1 MSVQDL
7 YRHIHMFRASVGQV
21 PVMIP
26 LCDCADMRPHGDQ
39 LQSMNHSEYTVEGMR
54 M

>member
-1 MSVQDL
+1 MSVQDV
-7 YRHIHMFRASVGQV
+7 YRHIHMFRASVGQE

-26 LCDCADMRPHGDQ
+26 LCDCAGMRPHGDQ
-39 LQSMNHSEYTVEGMR
+39 LQSMNHSEYTVEGMH

>member
-1 MSVQDL
+1 MCVQDV
-7 YRHIHMFRASVGQV
+7 YRHIHIFRASVGQV

-26 LCDCADMRPHGDQ
+26 LCDYVEMRPHGDL
-39 LQSMNHSEYTVEGMR
+39 LQSMTHSEYTVEVMR